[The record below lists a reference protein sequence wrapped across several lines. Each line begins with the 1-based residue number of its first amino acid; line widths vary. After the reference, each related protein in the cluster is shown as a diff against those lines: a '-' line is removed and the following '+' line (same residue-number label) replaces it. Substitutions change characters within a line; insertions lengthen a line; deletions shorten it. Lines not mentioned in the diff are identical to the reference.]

1 MKNEVASLLKK
12 DQLAPTQ
19 HVTPVQRPIV
29 PLPPSKPSPQ
39 KIIQESNNDQ
49 MDSKNFQTTFILNG
63 DQQTNQIKNV
73 FEFIQK
79 PMEKLSTYEK
89 QFQEQL
95 DIEMSQTVM

>member
-1 MKNEVASLLKK
+1 MKNGVASLLKK

-73 FEFIQK
+73 FE

>member
-19 HVTPVQRPIV
+19 HVIPV
-29 PLPPSKPSPQ
+29 PSKPSPQ
-39 KIIQESNNDQ
+39 KIIQDSNNDQ
-49 MDSKNFQTTFILNG
+49 MGSKNLQTTFILNE
-63 DQQTNQIKNV
+63 DQQTNQIRNV

-79 PMEKLSTYEK
+79 AMEKLSIYKK

-95 DIEMSQTVM
+95 DIETNQAVM